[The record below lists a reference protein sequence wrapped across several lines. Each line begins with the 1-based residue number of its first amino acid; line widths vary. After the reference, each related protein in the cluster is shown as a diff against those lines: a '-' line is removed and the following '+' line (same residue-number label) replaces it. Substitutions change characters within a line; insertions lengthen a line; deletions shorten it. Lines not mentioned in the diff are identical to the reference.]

1 MQNKYIKQS
10 TKLLSALELP
20 IKDEIKRGNSDFN
33 HEVFN
38 VMHLTECPRRMMY
51 RVNNCK
57 VESKFENKNI
67 LVDFHSKFCKI
78 KWLGIFSNSKGI
90 KVLDKNILAA
100 DSEYNIVGKV
110 DAIISCKGY
119 VSALMIESID
129 ESSYNIA
136 IKNGGLRQQIVAL
149 MTSMWLTEVKNGVLL
164 CENKNTNDYFLSH
177 VIVSDAIIN
186 GVKSKCS
193 KLMEN
198 KTLQQL
204 PLRPYKT
211 NDCEEC
217 KCCEYND
224 KCW

>member
-1 MQNKYIKQS
+1 MKYINQS
-10 TKLLSALELP
+10 TKLLSAVELS
-20 IKDEIKRGNSDFN
+20 IKFEIKRGNSDFN

-51 RVNNCK
+51 RANNCE
-57 VESKFENKNI
+57 VENKNI
-67 LVDFHSKFCKI
+67 LVDFHSKHHKI
-78 KWLGIFSNSKGI
+78 KWLDIFSNSKGI
-90 KVLDKNILAA
+90 TVLDKNVLAA

-110 DAIISCKGY
+110 DAIISCEGY
-119 VSALMIESID
+119 VGALMIDSID
-129 ESSYNIA
+129 ESSYEIA

-177 VIVSDAIIN
+177 VIISNAIIN
-186 GVKSKCS
+186 GVKTKCR

-198 KTLQQL
+198 KILQQL
-204 PLRPYKT
+204 PSRPYKT

-217 KCCEYND
+217 KGCEYKD
-224 KCW
+224 KCWE